1 MERLFARA
9 RADTTEA
16 HPAEAIGTGSVS
28 WNPRCVHVRAHAS
41 RYRNTNCTAH
51 TTFVVATPRWALFC
65 GPWRLQHGLVQDM
78 QKSGAPL
85 AKICNAGP
93 WRSNA
98 VIRYLDECELEE
110 DVALEAALHV
120 EDEEWI
126 D

>member
-1 MERLFARA
+1 MYARM
-9 RADTTEA
+9 
-16 HPAEAIGTGSVS
+16 HPGTGTRIVRHTRLSS
-28 WNPRCVHVRAHAS
+28 WPRQGG
-41 RYRNTNCTAH
+41 
-51 TTFVVATPRWALFC
+51 PLFC
-65 GPWRLQHGLVQDM
+65 GPWRIQHGLVQDM